1 MTMTRS
7 ELETDYT
14 LDRAAVAA
22 FAEHGFVKLK
32 HVLTPETIAAYEPEI
47 TGKVIELNTQHLP
60 LAERDTYGK
69 AFLQVMNLWQDSEQ
83 VLEFVSSPRL
93 ARIAAQLLG
102 VRSVR
107 LYHDQALYKESG
119 GGVTP
124 WHADQYYWPFATD
137 RCVTVWIPLQ
147 DTPME
152 MGPLAFAA
160 GSHRFEHG
168 RDLPISD
175 ESEQVLQEALVGQDF
190 PEVSEPYDLGEVSY
204 HLGWTFHHA
213 AANNTAIPRRVM
225 TIIYVDASMQIAS
238 PANRFQETDL
248 TTWVPGNTPGE
259 AISSPLNPI
268 LY

>member
-1 MTMTRS
+1 MTLTRG
-7 ELETDYT
+7 ELEIDYD
-14 LDRAAVAA
+14 LDQASITHFAAD
-22 FAEHGFVKLK
+22 GFVKLRK
-32 HVLTPETIAAYEPEI
+32 VLSPATIAAYEPEI

-60 LAERDTYGK
+60 LEERDTYGK
-69 AFLQVMNLWQDSEQ
+69 AFLQVMNLWQNSEL

-137 RCVTVWIPLQ
+137 RCVTAWIPLQ
-147 DTPME
+147 ETPLE

-160 GSHRFEHG
+160 GSQSFDHG

-175 ESEQVLQEALVGQDF
+175 DSERILQTALAEQKY
-190 PEVSEPYDLGEVSY
+190 PEVVEAFELGDVSY
-204 HLGWTFHHA
+204 HRGWTFHHA
-213 AANNTAIPRRVM
+213 GANETDIPRRVM
-225 TIIYVDASMQIAS
+225 TVIYVDAEMEIAE
-238 PANRFQETDL
+238 PVNRFQEADL
-248 TTWVPGNTPGE
+248 ATWMPGNQPGDR
-259 AISSPLNPI
+259 ISSPLNPV